1 MTWCLI
7 SREFPPHSGGGI
19 GTYAAA
25 FAQHAT
31 ARGLRT
37 VVVTAHD
44 APRAEHTDGL
54 LTVIRLPLQADE
66 RWDAPHPAVD
76 SPAARRAWADL
87 GPHSVFSMQVAA
99 LRHELANRFG
109 VSTIEGCDTGAPL
122 WHLLDRRPADD
133 TVRII
138 THAHS
143 PSAWIE
149 PLNRRLEQGR
159 WMHELQRAE
168 CEQARRSDAVV
179 TPSHAM
185 ARWLESHWS
194 VRAKVLAYP
203 LPPGLSPDTGP
214 AAREVLFAG
223 RLEYRKGIDTL
234 LRAWPLVDTDATLCL
249 AGADT
254 IDYRT
259 GRPIGAGLLARL
271 PAGARVEAPGPL
283 SPERLAERRARA
295 AVAVVPSPDDNYPF
309 TCIEAM
315 ATGRFIV
322 AADAGGAAEMIDH
335 GRTGLLFPP
344 GDARALA
351 CCLGRALAMP
361 ESERTA
367 IGAAAARSIAELCDP
382 DRIIAARIA
391 HARAA
396 TRNEHP
402 VPSPEHLTWRAAQG
416 PVPPA
421 EAFTGGRELAA
432 GWALRIPS
440 RHAAARRARF
450 PRLFRR

>member
-1 MTWCLI
+1 VTWCLV
-7 SREFPPHSGGGI
+7 SREFPPHTGGGI
-19 GTYAAA
+19 GTYAAS
-25 FAQHAT
+25 FARHAA
-31 ARGLRT
+31 ARGRRT

-44 APRAEHTDGL
+44 APRAEHTEAN
-54 LTVIRLPLQADE
+54 LTVIRLPLQAGE
-66 RWDAPHPAVD
+66 RWDTPHPDID
-76 SPAARRAWADL
+76 SPATRRAWAAL
-87 GPHSVFSMQVAA
+87 GPHSVFSMQVAG
-99 LRHELANRFG
+99 LRDELVSRFA
-109 VSTIEGCDTGAPL
+109 VTTIEGCDTGAPL
-122 WHLLDRRPADD
+122 WRLLDQRPVGDP
-133 TVRII
+133 VRII
-138 THAHS
+138 THVHS

-185 ARWLESHWS
+185 ARWLDAHWS
-194 VRAKVLAYP
+194 VRAEVIAYP
-203 LPPGLSPDTGP
+203 LPPGLAPGRAP

-234 LRAWPLVDTDATLCL
+234 LRAWPLVSTDATLCL

-259 GRPIGAGLLARL
+259 GRPIGASLLARL
-271 PAGARVEAPGPL
+271 PEAARVQALGPL
-283 SPERLAERRARA
+283 APDRLAERRARA

-315 ATGRFIV
+315 AAGRCVV

-344 GDARALA
+344 GDAHALA
-351 CCLGRALAMP
+351 RCLEHALAMP
-361 ESERTA
+361 DAEREDIA
-367 IGAAAARSIAELCDP
+367 AAAARSIAHACDP
-382 DRIIAARIA
+382 DRIIAARLA
-391 HARAA
+391 HAAA
-396 TRNEHP
+396 AARNDSP
-402 VPSPEHLTWRAAQG
+402 PPSPEHLAWRAAPG
-416 PVPPA
+416 PVPPT